1 MAKQVRYIPE
11 GQHTVTPHLTV
22 KGGAQAI
29 DFYKKAFGATE
40 MHRMTM
46 PGKQEIMHAM
56 LKLGDSFVYLNDEM
70 HTAKSPAS
78 LGGSPVT
85 IHLYVE
91 DVDAVFKKAVA
102 AGAKETMPPM
112 DMFWGDRYAKVT
124 DPFGHEWSIATHKED
139 VPPQEMGK
147 RAQEAMAKMGK
158 QCG

>member
-1 MAKQVRYIPE
+1 MAKQVRPIPE

-29 DFYKKAFGATE
+29 DFYKNAFGAVE
-40 MHRMTM
+40 LQRMTM

-56 LKLGDSFVYLNDEM
+56 LKLGDSCFYLNDEGYG
-70 HTAKSPAS
+70 AKSPAS

-85 IHLYVE
+85 IHLYFE

-102 AGAKETMPPM
+102 AGAQVKMPPT
-112 DMFWGDRYAKVT
+112 DMFWGDRFAKVI

-139 VPPQEMGK
+139 VPPEEMGK
-147 RAQEAMAKMGK
+147 RAQEAMAKMCK
-158 QCG
+158 Q